1 MLLGNKSDLKDK
13 RLVTE
18 EEANVFSNNTKMTYY
33 DTSAKE
39 GTNVKDAF
47 HNLAKSLKEKAD
59 KEKNIKTTSKT

>member
-1 MLLGNKSDLKDK
+1 
-13 RLVTE
+13 
-18 EEANVFSNNTKMTYY
+18 MTYY